1 MNVNERE
8 VRQVGCPCRSGKPRV
23 NRCVNGLVSLV
34 QVIILGWRD
43 GKSLKLLACDI
54 LCIRFQPV

>member
-1 MNVNERE
+1 MNANERE
-8 VRQVGCPCRSGKPRV
+8 LRQVGCPCRSGKPRV

-54 LCIRFQPV
+54 LCICFQPV

>member
-1 MNVNERE
+1 MNANERE
-8 VRQVGCPCRSGKPRV
+8 LRKVGCLCRSGKPCV
-23 NRCVNGLVSLV
+23 NRSVNGLVSLV